1 MNIYCDATLKHVPKV
16 LKILQKILLYYKK
29 RVQLTGIRDR
39 LLNNIDTANDRI
51 GTNLTDRMIKF
62 ADVINRE
69 NVYVFN

>member
-1 MNIYCDATLKHVPKV
+1 MPKV
-16 LKILQKILLYYKK
+16 LKMLQNILLYYKK
-29 RVQLTGIRDR
+29 RVQLTGIRDT
-39 LLNNIDTANDRI
+39 LLNNTDTANDRI